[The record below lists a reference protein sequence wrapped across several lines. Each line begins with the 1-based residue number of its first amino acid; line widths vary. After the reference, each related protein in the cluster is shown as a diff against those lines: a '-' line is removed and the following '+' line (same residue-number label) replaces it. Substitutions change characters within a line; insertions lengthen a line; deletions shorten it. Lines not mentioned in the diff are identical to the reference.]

1 MPQLVQVLKLPIHA
15 STNPHTADSAKPIP
29 AGLNLVFAAC
39 PSCAHKA
46 TARPEWIC
54 THCGLEIRSS
64 DIVWTYRLRISAV
77 NGSNAETTLGILGSV
92 ADAWFGCGAAE
103 WVDEVGRGLQALVRC
118 ELDVDDVVDRVFAVV
133 GVATG
138 VVGHYAVLD
147 LRKISARAKQCSV
160 ARIRSLAETGA
171 VCSDTRISFLSVWK
185 YVVYDVVTHA
195 VAQSDGVLGRD
206 SEVQQV
212 LELFGADARALAV
225 INQLVAPH
233 AMTEFASTGT
243 HGCETT
249 QSVDSGRVL
258 LFWDSVCARVPDVPI
273 DADTLGDSQIDD
285 ILNNSS
291 QLFHFDCS
299 APDVASECMLSMH
312 LLEESLRDDQLHS
325 LVFNSQAEYESQLV
339 FVDSEA
345 VFGGSFTYSPSST
358 FLRGLEATPQVS
370 QYSWPATPR
379 PVASTQ
385 GVGTYTVGSFCH
397 TSGSENVCPIVLAD
411 ETPGVRGEGSK
422 RRIEFCVPETP
433 TGVRTVYPDV
443 LGKSSI
449 QAVPETPTAKS
460 TGVYKHTN
468 VQKRTRKSNAVQK
481 QTKRPLTSLRSQQR
495 GERYRP
501 LQMADS
507 RNIKPRLVKMVSET
521 PASARVHPLNLQ
533 RSSSCEIGSGSDK
546 PQTQL

>member
-385 GVGTYTVGSFCH
+385 GV
-397 TSGSENVCPIVLAD
+397 VLAD

-422 RRIEFCVPETP
+422 
-433 TGVRTVYPDV
+433 
-443 LGKSSI
+443 
-449 QAVPETPTAKS
+449 
-460 TGVYKHTN
+460 
-468 VQKRTRKSNAVQK
+468 
-481 QTKRPLTSLRSQQR
+481 
-495 GERYRP
+495 
-501 LQMADS
+501 
-507 RNIKPRLVKMVSET
+507 
-521 PASARVHPLNLQ
+521 
-533 RSSSCEIGSGSDK
+533 
-546 PQTQL
+546 

>member
-1 MPQLVQVLKLPIHA
+1 MPQLVQVLKLPIHPPT
-15 STNPHTADSAKPIP
+15 SSHTADDTKSIP

-46 TARPEWIC
+46 TARPQWIC
-54 THCGLEIRSS
+54 THCGLEIRSR
-64 DIVWTYRLRISAV
+64 DIVWTYRLRVSAV
-77 NGSNAETTLGILGSV
+77 CGSNVESTLGILGSV

-103 WVDEVGRGLQALVRC
+103 WVDEVGRGLRALARC
-118 ELDVDDVVDRVFAVV
+118 ELDVRDVVDRVFAVV
-133 GVATG
+133 GVAAG
-138 VVGHYAVLD
+138 VVGQYILVD
-147 LRKISARAKQCSV
+147 LRQASTKAKQCSV
-160 ARIRSLAETGA
+160 ARIRPLAETGA

-185 YVVYDVVTHA
+185 YVVYDAVTHA
-195 VAQSDGVLGRD
+195 VKQNEVLGGD

-212 LELFGADARALAV
+212 LELFGADARALSV
-225 INQLVAPH
+225 LSQIVAPH
-233 AMTEFASTGT
+233 AMTEFASNAF
-243 HGCETT
+243 CDYETT

-258 LFWDSVCARVPDVPI
+258 LFWDSACARVPDVPI
-273 DADTLGDSQIDD
+273 DYETLGDSQIDD

-299 APDVASECMLSMH
+299 VPDVASECMLSMH
-312 LLEESLRDDQLHS
+312 LLEESLRDDQLHN
-325 LVFNSQAEYESQLV
+325 LVFDSQAEYESQLV
-339 FVDSEA
+339 FVDSGA
-345 VFGGSFTYSPSST
+345 VFGGSFTYSPPST

-379 PVASTQ
+379 PVASAQ
-385 GVGTYTVGSFCH
+385 DAGKSTVGSLCH
-397 TSGSENVCPIVLAD
+397 KSEPETVCLVLAD

-433 TGVRTVYPDV
+433 TGVRTAYPDV
-443 LGKSSI
+443 LGKNSV

-460 TGVYKHTN
+460 NV

-481 QTKRPLTSLRSQQR
+481 RTKKPIASIRSQQR

-501 LQMADS
+501 LHMADS
-507 RNIKPRLVKMVSET
+507 RSNMPRLVKMVSET
-521 PASARVHPLNLQ
+521 PAGARVHPLNLQ

-546 PQTQL
+546 PRTQL